1 MRRYRPVFVSRYMPC
16 ESCGESLDRAASDT
30 HECAPEKL
38 ADFQM
43 FTMRHDIA
51 ELVGRYHDYLRSPH
65 GRFEVWLAAR
75 HVHRTR

>member
-1 MRRYRPVFVSRYMPC
+1 MFVSRYMPC
-16 ESCGESLDRAASDT
+16 EGCGESMDRTASVA
-30 HECAPEKL
+30 HECSPERL

-51 ELVGRYHDYLRSPH
+51 DFEDKFHDYLRSRH

-75 HVHRTR
+75 HVHGTR

>member
-1 MRRYRPVFVSRYMPC
+1 MRRCRPVFVSRYMPC
-16 ESCGESLDRAASDT
+16 ECCGESLDRAASVA
-30 HECAPEKL
+30 HECAPDRL

-43 FTMRHDIA
+43 FTMRDHIA
-51 ELVGRYHDYLRSPH
+51 EFEGRYLDYLRGPH